1 MKPCSLGQ
9 RDTIKK
15 GLGCENWD
23 EQKKQ
28 NHLKLDLRGDL
39 KYSHSHVQLLATAL
53 VMLAAEACSSD
64 QKRQ

>member
-1 MKPCSLGQ
+1 MS
-9 RDTIKK
+9 R
-15 GLGCENWD
+15 
-23 EQKKQ
+23 KKQ

-39 KYSHSHVQLLATAL
+39 KYSHGHVQLLANAL